1 MCGPPAIS
9 GNFAGCAHI
18 NSPYDSDPFLEV
30 PIVKL
35 STSTQELLAQLGTV
49 ARVAS
54 TRSAVQALSGVQ
66 IAAEGQ
72 GEDAGVELRATDL
85 EVGLRVP
92 LRATVDR
99 PGVVVL
105 PARLLLDVVRTLPA
119 GDVSVE
125 LRPTEQDVEIVGGTA
140 RFHIRTLRAEDFP
153 PLPEP
158 GGDQVVSMPAP
169 AFVDTIGRVSR
180 SASRDETRP
189 ILTGILVSASGDELR
204 MVATDS
210 YRLSVK
216 ETKLEAPLEGGFEAN
231 VPARALEELGR
242 LVRDDVEQIRIG
254 VRSNQVVFEVGG
266 LALSSRLIDGQF
278 PNYRQLL
285 PEAYEH
291 ELTASREELL
301 EVVRRISLMAQKN
314 APLRLS
320 FSEGEVAI
328 SAQTPD
334 VGEASEPLPI
344 PFAGEPFE
352 IGFNPD
358 FLTVGLESAGAEE
371 VVLKLISPLRPGLL
385 ESADGSGF
393 LYLIMPIRLNV

>member
-1 MCGPPAIS
+1 MRGSSAIS
-9 GNFAGCAHI
+9 GLFAGHAHI
-18 NSPYDSDPFLEV
+18 HSPYDSDPFLEV
-30 PIVKL
+30 SIVKL
-35 STSTQELLAQLGTV
+35 STSTSELLSQLQPV
-49 ARVAS
+49 SRVAS
-54 TRSAVQALSGVQ
+54 TRSAGQALSGVL
-66 IAAEGQ
+66 IAAG
-72 GEDAGVELRATDL
+72 GDGNGSVELRATDM

-92 LRATVDR
+92 LEAKVERT
-99 PGVVVL
+99 GTVVL
-105 PARLLLDVVRTLPA
+105 PARLLLDVVRTLRS
-119 GDVSVE
+119 GDVSLE

-140 RFHIRTLRAEDFP
+140 RFHIRTLRTEDFP

-158 GGDQVVSMPAP
+158 GGDQVVAMPAP
-169 AFVDTIGRVSR
+169 AFVDTIARVSR

-189 ILTGILVSASGDELR
+189 ILTGILVSASADELR

-216 ETKLEAPLEGGFEAN
+216 ETRLEAPLEGGFEAN

-242 LVRDDVEQIRIG
+242 LVRDDVEEIRIG
-254 VRSNQVVFEVGG
+254 VRANQVVFEVGG
-266 LALSSRLIDGQF
+266 VALSSRLIDGQF

-291 ELTASREELL
+291 ELTVSREELL

-320 FSEGEVAI
+320 FSEGEVKV

-358 FLTVGLESAGAEE
+358 FLTVGLESAGADE
-371 VVLKLISPLRPGLL
+371 VVLKLISPLRPGLV
-385 ESADGSGF
+385 ESADASGF

>member
-1 MCGPPAIS
+1 M
-9 GNFAGCAHI
+9 
-18 NSPYDSDPFLEV
+18 
-30 PIVKL
+30 KL
-35 STSTQELLAQLGTV
+35 STSTSELLAQLQTV
-49 ARVAS
+49 SRVAS

-66 IAAEGQ
+66 IAAAAEADDG
-72 GEDAGVELRATDL
+72 GVELRATDM

-92 LRATVDR
+92 LRAHVERAGT
-99 PGVVVL
+99 VVL
-105 PARLLLDVVRTLPA
+105 PARLLLDVVRMLPH
-119 GDVSVE
+119 GDVSLE
-125 LRPTEQDVEIVGGTA
+125 LRPTERDVEVVGGTA
-140 RFHIRTLRAEDFP
+140 RFHIRTLRTEDFP
-153 PLPEP
+153 PLPER

-169 AFVDTIGRVSR
+169 AFVDTIARVSR

-216 ETKLEAPLEGGFEAN
+216 ETQLDAPLEAGFEAN

-242 LVRDDVEQIRIG
+242 LVREEVDEIRIG
-254 VRSNQVVFEVGG
+254 VRANQVVFEVAGV
-266 LALSSRLIDGQF
+266 ALSSRLIDGQF

-291 ELTASREELL
+291 ELTLSREELL

-314 APLRLS
+314 APLRLT
-320 FSEGEVAI
+320 FSEGEVRV

-334 VGEASEPLPI
+334 VGEASEPMPV

-358 FLTVGLESAGAEE
+358 FLTVGLESAGAEQI
-371 VVLKLISPLRPGLL
+371 VLKLISPLRPGLV
-385 ESADGSGF
+385 EAADGSGF

>member
-1 MCGPPAIS
+1 VRRLSAIS
-9 GNFAGCAHI
+9 GFFARCTHI
-18 NSPYDSDPFLEV
+18 HSPYDSYPFLEV
-30 PIVKL
+30 SIVKL
-35 STSTQELLAQLGTV
+35 STSTSELLAQLQTV
-49 ARVAS
+49 SRVAS

-66 IAAEGQ
+66 IV
-72 GEDAGVELRATDL
+72 AGGDGDGAVELRATDM

-92 LRATVDR
+92 LDARIERGGT
-99 PGVVVL
+99 VVL
-105 PARLLLDVVRTLPA
+105 PARLLLDVVRTLRS
-119 GDVSVE
+119 GEVSLE

-140 RFHIRTLRAEDFP
+140 RFHIRTLRTEDFP

-158 GGDQVVSMPAP
+158 GGDQVVEMPAA
-169 AFVDTIGRVSR
+169 AFVDTIARVSR

-216 ETKLEAPLEGGFEAN
+216 ETKLDAPLEGGFEAN

-242 LVRDDVEQIRIG
+242 LVRDDVERIRIG
-254 VRSNQVVFEVGG
+254 VRANQVVFEVGG

-371 VVLKLISPLRPGLL
+371 VVLKLISALRPGLL

>member
-1 MCGPPAIS
+1 VRRLSATS
-9 GNFAGCAHI
+9 GIFARCAHI
-18 NSPYDSDPFLEV
+18 HSPYDSEPFLEV
-30 PIVKL
+30 SIVKL
-35 STSTQELLAQLGTV
+35 STSTSELLAQLQTV

-66 IAAEGQ
+66 IAIG
-72 GEDAGVELRATDL
+72 GDGDGSVELRATDM

-92 LRATVDR
+92 LAARIERGGT
-99 PGVVVL
+99 VVL
-105 PARLLLDVVRTLPA
+105 PARLLLDVVRTLRS
-119 GDVSVE
+119 GDVSLE
-125 LRPTEQDVEIVGGTA
+125 LRPTEHDVEIVGGTA
-140 RFHIRTLRAEDFP
+140 RFHIRTLRNEDFP

-158 GGDQVVSMPAP
+158 GGDQVVSMPAG
-169 AFVDTIGRVSR
+169 AFVDTIARVSR

-216 ETKLEAPLEGGFEAN
+216 ETRLEAPLEGGFEAN

-242 LVRDDVEQIRIG
+242 LVRDDVDQIRIG
-254 VRSNQVVFEVGG
+254 VRSNQVVFEIGG
-266 LALSSRLIDGQF
+266 VALSSRLIDGQF

-291 ELTASREELL
+291 ELTVARDELL

-320 FSEGEVAI
+320 FTEGEVRI

-334 VGEASEPLPI
+334 VGEASEPLPV
-344 PFAGEPFE
+344 PFAGESFE

-358 FLTVGLESAGAEE
+358 FLTVGLESAGADE
-371 VVLKLISPLRPGLL
+371 VVLKLISPLRPGLV
-385 ESADGSGF
+385 EAADGSGF